1 MADERG
7 YAPDY
12 VSAATLA
19 YRLDCS
25 HATIDA
31 YVKSGHLPRPAI
43 IGNLVRWDFN
53 VVRSHIALMNRG
65 AVIEEDEFIKALG
78 NGAAQKASD

>member
-25 HATIDA
+25 RATIDA

-53 VVRSHIALMNRG
+53 VVRSHIEIMNTG
-65 AVIEEDEFIKALG
+65 AVIEEDEFMKAM
-78 NGAAQKASD
+78 QDASAKEC